1 MVKKFFSTLLVSSL
15 LLTPSFA
22 VENNKKPPV
31 EENQTYLNSSA
42 ENKPLLPTNG
52 TIQKPQSKGKENPNL
67 KTEYEATFS
76 FLPAGK
82 VVIFRQEDKVIVE
95 GKTSGII
102 GWFYHYKFKSVF
114 NLKESRGFLYQEE
127 NGKKKFYDFKKLME
141 KKPWLPVLVKILFSS
156 RSIETNKPLKVGKL
170 KIIPVKVNPQEAL
183 FLVEGSKKVKEV
195 ILKGWKK
202 PNLPEEIEIKT
213 SAGWLVFKKES

>member
-82 VVIFRQEDKVIVE
+82 VVIFRQGDKVIVE

-102 GWFYHYKFKSVF
+102 GWFYHYKFKFVF

>member
-52 TIQKPQSKGKENPNL
+52 TIQKPNKGKENPNL

-102 GWFYHYKFKSVF
+102 GWFYHYKFKFVF

-156 RSIETNKPLKVGKL
+156 RSRETNKPLKVGKL

-202 PNLPEEIEIKT
+202 PSLPEEIEIKT